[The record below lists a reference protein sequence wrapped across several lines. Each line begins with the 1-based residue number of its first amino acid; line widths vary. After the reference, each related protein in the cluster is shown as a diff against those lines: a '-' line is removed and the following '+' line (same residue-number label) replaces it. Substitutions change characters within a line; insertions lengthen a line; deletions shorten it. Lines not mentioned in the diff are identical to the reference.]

1 MSAAVLDS
9 GGRSYDYAFARLL
22 PKPQGVDRFH
32 DRLEYLRGNP
42 SGKNALTNLFASCNR
57 VFGTGE
63 QRVERVER
71 GSDPHVLESVLKSIA
86 CDDKTGWNAMSKI
99 DEAAQRSS
107 FAAKQAGIG
116 CAWAEHFNVLR
127 VTHHSAFQSR
137 PAALRFLPSV

>member
-1 MSAAVLDS
+1 MSAAVLDG

-63 QRVERVER
+63 QRVER
-71 GSDPHVLESVLKSIA
+71 GSEPQVLESALKSIA
-86 CDDKTGWNAMSKI
+86 CDDKTGWDAMSES
-99 DEAAQRSS
+99 DEAAQRRS
-107 FAAKQAGIG
+107 FAAKHAGIG
-116 CAWAEHFNVLR
+116 CAWA
-127 VTHHSAFQSR
+127 
-137 PAALRFLPSV
+137 